1 MSTTHSHPAFDAY
14 ADAKSRIDA
23 VTGHQPS
30 PVDGDKSAETQ
41 PTPKQKY
48 DEKSA
53 KPARIYDR

>member
-1 MSTTHSHPAFDAY
+1 MSTTHSHTAFDAY

-30 PVDGDKSAETQ
+30 PVDGDNAAETQ

-48 DEKSA
+48 SEKSA
-53 KPARIYDR
+53 KPPRIEDA